1 MDIVTSD
8 QLKER
13 IEEALDP
20 IFVSVEDVSDGC
32 GQKFEIVVA
41 SGQFAGVAMLAQ
53 HRLVN
58 KAIEEYRDRIHAL
71 SLKTMTPE
79 KWEKQKSNIDS

>member
-1 MDIVTSD
+1 
-8 QLKER
+8 
-13 IEEALDP
+13 
-20 IFVSVEDVSDGC
+20 
-32 GQKFEIVVA
+32 
-41 SGQFAGVAMLAQ
+41 MLAQ

-58 KAIEEYRDRIHAL
+58 KVYIHTYIERFKWYTVQQAIEEYRDRIHAL